1 MGIIVHHLIN
11 SKTILSGDSF
21 MISYDKL
28 WKKLEEKKITQYRL
42 GLIGI
47 SHSTITRLKKN
58 QPVSTYTLDKLCSI
72 LDCRIEDIIE
82 FVKTE

>member
-1 MGIIVHHLIN
+1 
-11 SKTILSGDSF
+11 
-21 MISYDKL
+21 MISYDRL
-28 WKKLEEKKITQYRL
+28 WKKLDEKNISQYRL

-72 LDCRIEDIIE
+72 LDCKLEDIAE
-82 FVKTE
+82 FKKTE